1 MKEDLDYYLTQDHV
15 ARQRTMVFSV
25 VAGALAGAIA
35 ESAKAPGD
43 AALGVCLL
51 VVAVIELA
59 GAFSY
64 GRVRKDNR
72 RAAMVLPIRRY
83 LLRAAVPAIGILV
96 LSLLRIPNIEAA
108 VVNRR
113 LREITGEDPFPFEK
127 VDELVNFAIQ
137 NRIPIPEKSIAAA
150 QQRVLAAAGPA
161 QSPFVPSPAS
171 KTFSRL
177 QAYTLYNV
185 ADVRL
190 HLSGAILLPSRV
202 FQFYAPVFESSI
214 SVVGESRSTSIIDV
228 RFRRTA
234 DMAAALD
241 FAPGMQSDA
250 LVARLGAT
258 GKGLAPAETPEFI
271 RRAQETSAYN
281 VVALELNISNLH
293 QTLDG
298 FIWIDVAFDR
308 CLIAYRGGAIH
319 LQGVR
324 FLNCEFSASDHEGE
338 KLMDYIKSSGSAPV
352 TFIR

>member
-1 MKEDLDYYLTQDHV
+1 MKDNLDYYLTQDQV

-72 RAAMVLPIRRY
+72 RTAMVLPIRRY
-83 LLRAAVPAIGILV
+83 IVRAAVPAIGILV

-150 QQRVLAAAGPA
+150 QQRVLAAAGPS

-171 KTFSRL
+171 KTFARL
-177 QAYTLYNV
+177 EAYTLYNV
-185 ADVRL
+185 TDVRL
-190 HLSGAILLPSRV
+190 HLSGAVLLQDRV
-202 FQFYAPVFESSI
+202 FQFYAPVYEGSI
-214 SVVGESRSTSIIDV
+214 SVVGESRTTSIIDV
-228 RFRRTA
+228 KFQRTEE
-234 DMAAALD
+234 MAAALY

-258 GKGLAPAETPEFI
+258 GRVAPAEAPEFI
-271 RRAQETSAYN
+271 RKAQQTSAYN
-281 VVALELNISNLH
+281 VVALELNISNLR

-298 FIWIDVAFDR
+298 FIWIDVVFDR
-308 CLIAYRGGAIH
+308 CLIAYQGGAIH
-319 LQGVR
+319 LQRVS
-324 FLNCEFSASDHEGE
+324 FLNCEFSASDQEGE

-352 TFIR
+352 TFNR